1 MIEEKTWKTW
11 GWVEVAVAT
20 HSAVVDSNFHFILME
35 AFLVVDLT
43 EVFLVV
49 FNSIFDIGET
59 KGLFSGVAN
68 TGGFVSSVLTNL
80 TNTNK
85 YILGN

>member
-1 MIEEKTWKTW
+1 M
-11 GWVEVAVAT
+11 
-20 HSAVVDSNFHFILME
+20 
-35 AFLVVDLT
+35 VDLT

-59 KGLFSGVAN
+59 KGLFSAVAN

-80 TNTNK
+80 TNTNSECCSTPQLVARK
-85 YILGN
+85 KVIVGKKRVEDGLCF

>member
-1 MIEEKTWKTW
+1 M
-11 GWVEVAVAT
+11 
-20 HSAVVDSNFHFILME
+20 
-35 AFLVVDLT
+35 VDLT

-49 FNSIFDIGET
+49 INSIFDIGEM
-59 KGLFSGVAN
+59 KGLFSAVAN

-80 TNTNK
+80 TNTNR

>member
-1 MIEEKTWKTW
+1 
-11 GWVEVAVAT
+11 VEVAVAVAT
-20 HSAVVDSNFHFILME
+20 HSAVVDSNFHFILRE

-49 FNSIFDIGET
+49 INSIFDIGET
-59 KGLFSGVAN
+59 KGLFSAVAN

-80 TNTNK
+80 TNTNR